1 MNTKAKKVRTINY
14 IDDIRFFTP
23 NSRLKELMLL
33 QYMEENPTT
42 TQKEMGD
49 IINAAP
55 SMVNVYLN
63 EYEEKAYIEREY
75 LSPRKVIYRVTSE
88 GVKRKNFLIIN
99 YLHELLKLYRLA
111 KENVVSFFNDLA
123 SRGYRDILLYGAG
136 EVAGTI
142 LEIVRDREFDSIRVV
157 AIIDDEVSKR
167 EEELGY
173 KIISRDEIDKYKHDA
188 IVITSYTYEEEIKS
202 RLEEIN
208 YPKENIIRFFS
219 N

>member
-1 MNTKAKKVRTINY
+1 
-14 IDDIRFFTP
+14 
-23 NSRLKELMLL
+23 
-33 QYMEENPTT
+33 MEENPTT